1 MLLIHGARTAL
12 PGLAKKDTPLGRWVK
27 ALLARAHR
35 NVVTA
40 ALTNKLARIA
50 WTVLASDRRYVAV
63 QTAASLIATSE
74 AWAQK
79 YRGSH
84 HIVTRQEQ
92 TIVLK
97 QAAYLLLDL

>member
-1 MLLIHGARTAL
+1 LVGIGAASGDDRWKTEAAAHQQARQGYLGMLLIHGARTAL

-50 WTVLASDRRYVAV
+50 WTVLAGDRQYVAV
-63 QTAASLIATSE
+63 QAAAS
-74 AWAQK
+74 
-79 YRGSH
+79 
-84 HIVTRQEQ
+84 
-92 TIVLK
+92 
-97 QAAYLLLDL
+97 